1 MRNVDQIIYTA
12 HHEGY
17 SVIIEGINLPHLFYD
32 PLSKLWAT
40 LRKEI
45 RKKYRVDVAGTFVYD
60 DVKCVISCNFYLNY
74 SIIEF
79 TNTTEEEYRNMFK
92 ASFQHIVD
100 ALIAIISIF
109 VDDDAYGEYLELT
122 KAAQGGKL
130 VSHGEFDRIFNLF
143 LKDLGI
149 RQM

>member
-1 MRNVDQIIYTA
+1 MDQIVYTA
-12 HHEGY
+12 HQESY
-17 SVIIEGINLPHLFYD
+17 NVLIEGVSLPHLFFD

-45 RKKYRVDVAGTFVYD
+45 RKKHKVDVAGTFVYD
-60 DVKCVISCNFYLNY
+60 DIKGVIACNFYLNY

-79 TNTTEEEYRNMFK
+79 TPTTEEEYRDMFK

-100 ALIAIISIF
+100 ALIAIIDIF
-109 VDDDAYGEYLELT
+109 VDDDAYDEYLELT
-122 KAAQGGKL
+122 RAAQGGKL